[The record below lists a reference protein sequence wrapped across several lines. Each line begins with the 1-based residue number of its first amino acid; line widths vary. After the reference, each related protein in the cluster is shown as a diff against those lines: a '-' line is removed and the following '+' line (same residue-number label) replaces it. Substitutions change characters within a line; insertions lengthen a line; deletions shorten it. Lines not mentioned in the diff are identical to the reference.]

1 LQLFTCVALH
11 QRYRDRTSDGV
22 VTNGALFFIMSSQI
36 SKSTESAPL
45 RGPIYFVRTVR
56 CGYLS
61 DWGRYP
67 QTSDNANLAGSAARS
82 SPGMDQ

>member
-1 LQLFTCVALH
+1 MLH
-11 QRYRDRTSDGV
+11 KHFRNLMSDGV
-22 VTNGALFFIMSSQI
+22 VTNGARYFILSSQI

-67 QTSDNANLAGSAARS
+67 QTSDDANLAGSATRS
-82 SPGMDQ
+82 SPGIDQ